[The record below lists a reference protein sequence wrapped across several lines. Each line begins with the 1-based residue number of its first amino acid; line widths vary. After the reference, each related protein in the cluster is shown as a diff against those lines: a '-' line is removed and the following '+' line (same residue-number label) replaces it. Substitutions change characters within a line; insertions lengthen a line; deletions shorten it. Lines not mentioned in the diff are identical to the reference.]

1 MEATTLGRISSYY
14 YLSHE
19 TVRDFAD
26 SLSSTMTIPELLEV
40 LCNASEYEQLP
51 VRHNEDLINADLAK
65 LCPIDVTDKMA
76 IESPHTKTHLLFQAH
91 FSRIQLP
98 MSDYYTDLKSV
109 LDQAIRILQVKFLSD
124 SEIISKTSQCSDKG
138 NTTCIGQLPKTHHFI
153 RQKLCFCYRQ

>member
-1 MEATTLGRISSYY
+1 MEESAVEATTLGRISSYY

-109 LDQAIRILQVKFLSD
+109 LDQAIRILQVKFLSY
-124 SEIISKTSQCSDKG
+124 SEIISKMFQ
-138 NTTCIGQLPKTHHFI
+138 
-153 RQKLCFCYRQ
+153 